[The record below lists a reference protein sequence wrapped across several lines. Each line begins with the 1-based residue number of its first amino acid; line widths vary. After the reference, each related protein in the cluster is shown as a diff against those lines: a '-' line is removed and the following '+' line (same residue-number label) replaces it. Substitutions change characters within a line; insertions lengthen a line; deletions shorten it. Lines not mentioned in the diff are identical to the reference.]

1 MARNKG
7 TFNFAANFQVKMQEA
22 LDPRIVVGAKSD
34 LINKETWPYDGDTL
48 YLYNNMLV
56 STNEGVYRLI
66 DVTKALDADYSGWE
80 RIDAAAAAQIEVI
93 DSLES
98 DRTDAALSANQGN
111 VLMSEIT
118 TLAGKLT
125 GIYTYK
131 GTVAEFGALPTDPV
145 AGDVYNV
152 EAAYDGHAA
161 GTNYAWNGTEWDALA
176 GSIDLSNY
184 YNKTEINEAIAA
196 ESALRVAEEQRLAGL
211 ISDNTTLAQE
221 AKNAATA
228 NTTTLT
234 QVTQNIGEI
243 NTILNG
249 VADDDTDGV
258 VGRLSAVETANTNQ
272 DTRLTNLE
280 KLVSGGEAGEGGT
293 TLLEM
298 VNANAANISTL
309 QTETIKEVE
318 SGNETLLTVT
328 TESRSTLL
336 TPVTCKIADASDEN
350 DGLVTAKDAKDYIQ
364 TAVESAFEWAE
375 VE

>member
-80 RIDAAAAAQIEVI
+80 RIDVAAAAQIEVI

-98 DRTDAALSANQGN
+98 DRTDSALSANQGK

-131 GTVAEFGALPTDPV
+131 GTVAEFGALPTDPA

-176 GSIDLSNY
+176 GSIDLSGY
-184 YNKTEINEAIAA
+184 YSKDEVNTAIKVETDRA
-196 ESALRVAEEQRLAGL
+196 VAEEERLVGL
-211 ISDNTTLAQE
+211 ISANTALAQE
-221 AKNAATA
+221 AKNAAAA

-249 VADDDTDGV
+249 VTDDDTDGV

-309 QTETIKEVE
+309 QTETIKEVK
-318 SGNETLLTVT
+318 SGNETLLIAT

-364 TAVESAFEWAE
+364 AAVDSAFEWTE
-375 VE
+375 VK

>member
-66 DVTKALDADYSGWE
+66 DVTKALDTDYSGWE

-93 DSLES
+93 NSLES
-98 DRTDAALSANQGN
+98 DRTDAALSANQGK

-176 GSIDLSNY
+176 GSIDLSGY
-184 YNKTEINEAIAA
+184 YSKDEVDTAIKVETDRA
-196 ESALRVAEEQRLAGL
+196 VAEEERLAGL
-211 ISDNTTLAQE
+211 ISANTTLAQE

-318 SGNETLLTVT
+318 SGNETLLTAT

-336 TPVTCKIADASDEN
+336 TPVTCKIADANDEK

>member
-1 MARNKG
+1 
-7 TFNFAANFQVKMQEA
+7 
-22 LDPRIVVGAKSD
+22 
-34 LINKETWPYDGDTL
+34 
-48 YLYNNMLV
+48 MLV

-93 DSLES
+93 NSLES
-98 DRTDAALSANQGN
+98 DRTDAALSANQGK

-125 GIYTYK
+125 GIYAYK

-176 GSIDLSNY
+176 GSIDLSGY
-184 YNKTEINEAIAA
+184 YSKEEVTAAIKVETDRA
-196 ESALRVAEEQRLAGL
+196 VAEEERLAGL
-211 ISDNTTLAQE
+211 ISANTALAQE
-221 AKNAATA
+221 TKNTADA

-298 VNANAANISTL
+298 VNENAANISTL

-318 SGNETLLTVT
+318 SGNETLLTAT

-350 DGLVTAKDAKDYIQ
+350 DSLVTAKDAKDYIQ
-364 TAVESAFEWAE
+364 TAVNSAFEWAE